1 MRYTGKKHLRSGER
15 VPLPHPDGERR
26 NIMKKVL
33 CAVLLAALDC
43 QPSDLIEFVKENEA
57 SI

>member
-1 MRYTGKKHLRSGER
+1 
-15 VPLPHPDGERR
+15 
-26 NIMKKVL
+26 MKKVL